1 MWRKPSQERLQTKI
15 QGTIGS
21 DLISKAF
28 GPRTNSKDYR
38 TQACPYF
45 DNDGRPKTTSLKRSL
60 LCNTPQN
67 FNRIKPDSKDS
78 KEIQIENPMSLRLT
92 QRNWDLKRMR
102 TKDGISTQKLN
113 LGFKP
118 NLGNQSARA
127 KNSNPSPYSN
137 LKYHNPKDT
146 LKINTVTAQ
155 TPRGPANPPKKLFSS
170 RTHRASQPTFSNK
183 HNRLTRSP

>member
-21 DLISKAF
+21 DIISKAF

-60 LCNTPQN
+60 LCKTPQN

-92 QRNWDLKRMR
+92 QQNWDLKRMR
-102 TKDGISTQKLN
+102 TKDGISATSPSVPKIQIRVHTQI
-113 LGFKP
+113 
-118 NLGNQSARA
+118 
-127 KNSNPSPYSN
+127 SNTTT
-137 LKYHNPKDT
+137 PKT
-146 LKINTVTAQ
+146 L
-155 TPRGPANPPKKLFSS
+155 
-170 RTHRASQPTFSNK
+170 
-183 HNRLTRSP
+183 